1 MQLKN
6 SNALCMYTRVFTAL
20 QVQVL
25 IWQKKQAVLDLRL
38 KRKKYEKSLRL
49 DFLDAVGYQGLACSP
64 QRCFINLQ
72 SHVAVTK

>member
-1 MQLKN
+1 MPYACTQGFYSSTSTSTYL
-6 SNALCMYTRVFTAL
+6 A
-20 QVQVL
+20 
-25 IWQKKQAVLDLRL
+25 KKQAVLDLRL
-38 KRKKYEKSLRL
+38 KRKKYEKSLKW

>member
-6 SNALCMYTRVFTAL
+6 SNALCMYTGFL
-20 QVQVL
+20 QL
-25 IWQKKQAVLDLRL
+25 YKYKYLFGKKQAVLDLRL
-38 KRKKYEKSLRL
+38 KRKKYEKSLKR

>member
-1 MQLKN
+1 MHVH
-6 SNALCMYTRVFTAL
+6 RVFTAL

-25 IWQKKQAVLDLRL
+25 VAKKQAVLDLRL
-38 KRKKYEKSLRL
+38 KRKKYEKSLKW

>member
-1 MQLKN
+1 MHVH
-6 SNALCMYTRVFTAL
+6 RVFTAL

-25 IWQKKQAVLDLRL
+25 IWQKQAVLDLRL
-38 KRKKYEKSLRL
+38 KRKKYEKSLKW
-49 DFLDAVGYQGLACSP
+49 DFLDALGYQGLACSP